1 MTLANLRE
9 ALENHEGGVTMQVV
23 AIDSLGRENVS
34 DRVAASG
41 LDRKAAEARAR
52 ELNALYGDAC
62 HGACSRRICVAKP
75 HDYRPHIFRP

>member
-1 MTLANLRE
+1 
-9 ALENHEGGVTMQVV
+9 MQVV

-62 HGACSRRICVAKP
+62 HGACSRAFASPSLTITGRISFDRERSMIV
-75 HDYRPHIFRP
+75 